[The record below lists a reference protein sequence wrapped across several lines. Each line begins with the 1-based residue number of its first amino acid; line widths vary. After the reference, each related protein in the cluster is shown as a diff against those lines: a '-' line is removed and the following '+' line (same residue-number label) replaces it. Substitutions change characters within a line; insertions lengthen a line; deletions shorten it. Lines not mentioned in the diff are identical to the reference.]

1 MTKTLEDNS
10 NTHTVPSNGTS
21 ATSSVHHPESSC
33 CGACSLASSRRWWV
47 GVLAASIMAI
57 PLGWLL
63 SFGAA
68 LPAFL
73 GLFFF
78 TLFGLVIG
86 SMAFR
91 IAAPARPIAKS
102 SAFAGTCL
110 LVMLTLAISIVREA
124 IDFPQDMA
132 EQAIGKTTNLGGQSP
147 AEFRDAVARAVAQ
160 IVETNHPP
168 GGVIG
173 YIRWVITDGKIG
185 KSESELL
192 TKTLTVPYRGA
203 WWIIRELLATALLV
217 FGIGSQTWLLTRAAS
232 TPAESSKS
240 IRV

>member
-10 NTHTVPSNGTS
+10 NACTVPSNGKS
-21 ATSSVHHPESSC
+21 ATSTVHHDAGSG
-33 CGACSLASSRRWWV
+33 CGACSPASSRRWWM
-47 GVLAASIMAI
+47 GVLASSIMAI

-91 IAAPARPIAKS
+91 IAAPARPVARS
-102 SAFAGTCL
+102 SAFLGTAL
-110 LVMLTLAISIVREA
+110 LVTLTLGISIVREA
-124 IDFPQDMA
+124 LDFPHDMA

-147 AEFRDAVARAVAQ
+147 AEFRDAVARSIAQ
-160 IVETNHPP
+160 IVEKNHPP

-173 YIRWVITDGKIG
+173 YVRWVVTDGKIG

-203 WWIIRELLATALLV
+203 WWIVRELLATALLV
-217 FGIGSQTWLLTRAAS
+217 FGIGSQTWLLTRAAL
-232 TPAESSKS
+232 PPPESSKS

>member
-10 NTHTVPSNGTS
+10 NTCTAPTNGKS
-21 ATSSVHHPESSC
+21 ATPTVQHEANSC
-33 CGACSLASSRRWWV
+33 CGARPPASSRRWWM
-47 GVLAASIMAI
+47 GVLASSIMAI

-86 SMAFR
+86 STAFR

-102 SAFAGTCL
+102 SAVAGTAL
-110 LVMLTLAISIVREA
+110 LVTLTLTISIVREA

-147 AEFRDAVARAVAQ
+147 AEFRGAVAQAVAQ
-160 IVETNHPP
+160 IIETTHPP

-173 YIRWVITDGKIG
+173 YVHWVITDGKIG

-232 TPAESSKS
+232 PPLETSKS